1 MKAYFCRKV
10 SDLQELIDITKELI
24 ENRAVPQE
32 YFVTDEIVLNNDEFK
47 KFANDFYEDQE
58 WISEDDGG
66 IFDDVVQCVRV
77 VNYATNDVVLVNSEG
92 YNYPRYTA
100 IEL

>member
-1 MKAYFCRKV
+1 MKIRAREYKKGVNYNESLFCRKV

-24 ENRAVPQE
+24 ENRAVHQE

-66 IFDDVVQCVRV
+66 IFDVKR
-77 VNYATNDVVLVNSEG
+77 
-92 YNYPRYTA
+92 
-100 IEL
+100 